1 VTLHWHDWSDAAF
14 EQARERGVP
23 VLLVVHAHWCRFSR
37 ELERRVLRDASVV
50 ERIERGF
57 VAISVEKS
65 RRPDIAV
72 RYSRG
77 GWPTL
82 AFLDEQGEL
91 FASEGF
97 LEPEELAA
105 RLDLIE
111 RYWRAECGS
120 LRARLAQRAGL
131 GESGAVARAELK
143 PELLAEI
150 GAHLLE
156 TSDPYHGGW
165 GSQHKFPH
173 PESLD
178 FALLRWSQTGDEA
191 LRKLV
196 LRTLRNMQSGEIH
209 DRVEGGFYRYSTAP
223 DWSGPHHEKVLD
235 GNAERLRS
243 YLEGYQALGDAS
255 FKTTAEGVLDWMQ
268 TTLLDRE
275 TGAFRGSQDA
285 DPVYAHLRTREARA
299 QHGAPECDPTI
310 FAHANAC
317 AASALFLA
325 GDVLER
331 PECTEQAVRTLE
343 FVLDALCEPRD
354 GVLHYWD
361 GVAHLPGLLTDQAYV
376 LRALLDAAEHTGR
389 ARYVAAAEALARKT
403 CEQLWSHEGG
413 FWDTRHDPGARGS
426 LRRRERSLADNARM
440 AEALLRLSCITH
452 EPRWRELARETLE
465 SFAGEFKRQGHAM
478 SLYARAASL
487 LMHPPVHVAIVG
499 APERDD
505 TRALQRAAL
514 APYLAHR
521 IVQLVDPAD
530 RLTLERLELPWEGG
544 GAHAYVSRGRAS
556 YADTADAQR
565 LPSLMA
571 RVESAV

>member
-14 EQARERGVP
+14 AQARERRVP

-343 FVLDALCEPRD
+343 FSMHSASHGTVFCTTGTASPISPGCSRTKRTCCEPCSMRRSTRD
-354 GVLHYWD
+354 ERGTW
-361 GVAHLPGLLTDQAYV
+361 
-376 LRALLDAAEHTGR
+376 LR
-389 ARYVAAAEALARKT
+389 RKP
-403 CEQLWSHEGG
+403 SHERPASSSGATKAASG
-413 FWDTRHDPGARGS
+413 TRDTIP
-426 LRRRERSLADNARM
+426 
-440 AEALLRLSCITH
+440 
-452 EPRWRELARETLE
+452 
-465 SFAGEFKRQGHAM
+465 
-478 SLYARAASL
+478 ARAAPCDVASARSRTTRAWPRPCCGSRASRTSL
-487 LMHPPVHVAIVG
+487 AG
-499 APERDD
+499 ASLRVRRSSPSPGSSSVKD
-505 TRALQRAAL
+505 TRCRSMRVRRAC
-514 APYLAHR
+514 
-521 IVQLVDPAD
+521 
-530 RLTLERLELPWEGG
+530 
-544 GAHAYVSRGRAS
+544 
-556 YADTADAQR
+556 
-565 LPSLMA
+565 
-571 RVESAV
+571 